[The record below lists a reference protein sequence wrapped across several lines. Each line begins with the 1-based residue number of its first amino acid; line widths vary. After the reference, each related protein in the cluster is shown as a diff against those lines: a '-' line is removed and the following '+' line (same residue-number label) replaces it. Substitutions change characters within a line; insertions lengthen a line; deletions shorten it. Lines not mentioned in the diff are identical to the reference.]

1 MIAGFSVLDSEFLME
16 PKQQEIVGYRV
27 LPFAFLSKLPTLIF
41 PKQRKVVSWRF
52 DVTTDELFKEGNKVL
67 LEEGS
72 CVKVLHDWE
81 IIFSSDMHHVM

>member
-41 PKQRKVVSWRF
+41 PKKRKVVSWRF
-52 DVTTDELFKEGNKVL
+52 HVTTDEFISVGEPSPVGFPLVVCHKDYFPLPNNLQNVP
-67 LEEGS
+67 
-72 CVKVLHDWE
+72 
-81 IIFSSDMHHVM
+81 